1 MSVKFQST
9 RAPVSIE
16 VPTYPN
22 LNLLAHAQ
30 MEELEIGS
38 QCGGHGICGADRIQV
53 RALRGQLSEP
63 TGAEQK
69 HLGAEALAAGWR
81 LGCQCY
87 PQSDD
92 AEIEVGIPPAQ
103 PPVAL
108 NLNG

>member
-1 MSVKFQST
+1 MSVKFQT
-9 RAPVSIE
+9 PRRTPATLE
-16 VPTYPN
+16 VPSYPS

-53 RALRGQLSEP
+53 RALHGRLSEP
-63 TGAEQK
+63 TAVERE
-69 HLGAEALAAGWR
+69 HLGEAALAAGWR

-92 AEIEVGIPPAQ
+92 AEIEVDVPPA
-103 PPVAL
+103 
-108 NLNG
+108 